1 VMSLAR
7 SNEFIT
13 NVTEQLLQSKLNL
26 NKESQAEIGRI
37 IKEMQ
42 SHTNQDIWA
51 EFELRFQQVYN
62 DFYDKLQ
69 EKFPNL
75 SANEK
80 KLCAFLKLNMTT
92 KEISAITYQSVN
104 SIVVARSRLRK
115 KLGLESEESLITF
128 LQCL

>member
-1 VMSLAR
+1 
-7 SNEFIT
+7 
-13 NVTEQLLQSKLNL
+13 
-26 NKESQAEIGRI
+26 
-37 IKEMQ
+37 MQ
-42 SHTNQDIWA
+42 SHTNQDIWT

-75 SANEK
+75 SSNEK

-115 KLGLESEESLITF
+115 KLDIETEESLISY
-128 LQCL
+128 LQGL